1 MPSPVVN
8 RTRPLRLGL
17 GQGGA
22 GRLNG
27 VVQCVLM
34 VLGPP
39 ATMIVIRLHKAL
51 QLGAVVSAHDAVG
64 VENKS
69 RRSWVSLPGTRCQ
82 LLTVP
87 HT

>member
-39 ATMIVIRLHKAL
+39 ATVIVIGLHKAL
-51 QLGAVVSAHDAVG
+51 QFGAVVDAHDAVG
-64 VENKS
+64 VEN
-69 RRSWVSLPGTRCQ
+69 RTLRSWASLPVTRCQ